1 MLPTAVS
8 PQKPPI
14 RLHPRL
20 FPLPQSAKS
29 LISIST
35 RSQIFFMNA
44 ARIRK
49 LRRKIRF
56 RRAIRRWRYPLILLA
71 LLFLAGAGFAG
82 HWAYGKILNR
92 QAWALCSRAME
103 DMREG
108 KIQEARMGAETALRI
123 QPGYTA
129 ATRLLGRIQAMT
141 GQPEAAL
148 ATFQKLTDERQLSL
162 DDIKL
167 YARLAS
173 QKGETQLAGR
183 LAEAAGKNGDPA
195 FPHLLKADTLL
206 REKKPALAEAE
217 LRAAIKVDQTDTSK
231 IAFLDFLL
239 AKQRPGQSNIEAA
252 TMIQDFSE
260 RDDALGANALA
271 LGLRTGLMNPD
282 KRGEWVEKLRA
293 HPKANTGHRFLADS
307 AAVAL
312 NPDAKS
318 EIATAL
324 AKDFQS
330 RPLADRAAAAK
341 WLVVRREHTQAL
353 SILPL
358 DEAIT
363 DRGAFVVWLDAQ
375 ALAGDWSGSLAA
387 LDRKDNPLLSHTSQ
401 LFRGL
406 ALKKLGK
413 TAEADA
419 SLQAAI
425 AESADDPEKFA
436 FTTTY
441 LLGIDENQLFESNL
455 ARVATRTDLAPSLWR
470 GVYPAVN
477 ARRDAAFSLRV
488 LEALSAS
495 RELAALP
502 EFQNELAYLQILLG
516 QPAAIDALGKRVD
529 ENPDDLANLSVMA
542 FHNLKTGNAGTAMAL
557 FDGYGPDVDARTLPP
572 RILTIYCAT
581 LAANGKKDLAL
592 KIASLIPREAPTRQE
607 ADLLKHYFQPGQ
619 KPR

>member
-1 MLPTAVS
+1 MT
-8 PQKPPI
+8 
-14 RLHPRL
+14 
-20 FPLPQSAKS
+20 
-29 LISIST
+29 
-35 RSQIFFMNA
+35 A
-44 ARIRK
+44 ARIQK
-49 LRRKIRF
+49 LRRKIRV
-56 RRAIRRWRYPLILLA
+56 RRAIRRWRYPLVLLAILL
-71 LLFLAGAGFAG
+71 LAGASYAG
-82 HWAYGKILNR
+82 YWAYGKILNR
-92 QAWALCSRAME
+92 QAYALVGRAME
-103 DMREG
+103 DMRAG

-123 QPGYTA
+123 QPGHVP
-129 ATRLLGRIQAMT
+129 ATRLLGRIQAAS

-167 YARLAS
+167 YASLAS
-173 QKGETQLAGR
+173 QNGETQLAER
-183 LAEAAGKNGDPA
+183 LAKAVGTNGDPA
-195 FPHLLKADTLL
+195 FPHLLKANALL
-206 REKKPALAEAE
+206 REKKPAEAEAE
-217 LRAAIKVDQTDTSK
+217 LRAAVQVDQTDTSK
-231 IAFLDFLL
+231 IAYLDFLL
-239 AKQRPGQSNIEAA
+239 ANRRPGQSMVEAA
-252 TMIQDFSE
+252 TMIQDFSG
-260 RDDALGANALA
+260 RDDAIGANALA

-293 HPKANTGHRFLADS
+293 HPKANAGHRLLADS
-307 AAVAL
+307 AAVTI
-312 NPDAKS
+312 NPEAKS
-318 EIATAL
+318 EIAAAL

-341 WLVVRREHTQAL
+341 WLVARREQALAL

-358 DEAIT
+358 EEAIT
-363 DRGAFVVWLDAQ
+363 ERGAFIVWLDAQ
-375 ALAGDWSGSLAA
+375 ALAGDWSDSLAA
-387 LDRKDNPLLSHTSQ
+387 LDRQDNPLTSHTSK

-425 AESADDPEKFA
+425 TESANDPEKFA
-436 FTTTY
+436 FATTY
-441 LLGIDENQLFESNL
+441 LLGIDENTLFESNL
-455 ARVATRTDLAPSLWR
+455 ARVAARPDLAPALWR
-470 GVYPAVN
+470 SAYPAIR
-477 ARRDAAFSLRV
+477 AKRDAAFSLRF

-495 RELAALP
+495 SELAAMP

-529 ENPDDLANLSVMA
+529 ENPDDLANLSVLA

-572 RILTIYCAT
+572 RILTIYSAT

-607 ADLLKHYFQPGQ
+607 VEFLKKYLQPTA
-619 KPR
+619 R